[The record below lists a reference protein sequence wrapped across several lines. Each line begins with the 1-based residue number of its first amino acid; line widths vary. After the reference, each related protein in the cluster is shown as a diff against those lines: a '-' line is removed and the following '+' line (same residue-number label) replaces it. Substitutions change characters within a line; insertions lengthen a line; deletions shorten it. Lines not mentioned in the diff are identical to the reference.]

1 MKSSL
6 KKICL
11 FILFASLIFFSDASS
26 QKITVY
32 DSFPQL
38 ESRLKPSADSILL
51 VNFWATWC
59 KPCVQELPY
68 FQALEKKYAGSKIK
82 ILLISLDFKTQLDS
96 LVIPFIKKKN
106 IKPEVV
112 LLADADENNWIS
124 KVNNEWDGAIP
135 VTLLVRG
142 DKRFFYGKAFE
153 SQTELE
159 QWIKNAY

>member
-1 MKSSL
+1 
-6 KKICL
+6 
-11 FILFASLIFFSDASS
+11 
-26 QKITVY
+26 
-32 DSFPQL
+32 
-38 ESRLKPSADSILL
+38 
-51 VNFWATWC
+51 
-59 KPCVQELPY
+59 VQELPY